1 MESARDEPPWAADD
15 PGYIPEPP
23 FAEQSADVH
32 EIARPLATIDLSAW
46 RGRRPPDRE
55 WIVRDFLPAGTCSLL
70 TGAGSVGKSLL
81 VQQLVTCM
89 ATGALFLGMEV
100 RRERALYL
108 TCEDTAD
115 ELWRRQAAINSA
127 LTVDMDELPGKLAL
141 ASLVGA
147 VGNELATFDSAGR
160 IVPTISWRR
169 LVRTI
174 ETLEVRFLALDNVSH
189 LFVGNENDRAQVAAF
204 CGLLNSLAAEAGIT
218 ILLLAHPNKA
228 GDSYSGSTA
237 WENQLR
243 SRLYMERPK
252 SDEED
257 RDGRRLSVGKTNMA
271 ARGTKVEFRWH
282 EWAFWLPSDIG
293 RGHDDHAREQFDEAA
308 FLACLAERNRQL
320 RPVSESRYAR
330 TYAPSE
336 FAGMPE
342 SRGIGAARLE
352 AAMDRLFRQGRIERG
367 SIGRNPHRRK
377 DLDGLRLADDE
388 CADLCADPAPT
399 SAPSLRA
406 PRADPAPTAPS
417 HTSPYGGEMG
427 GPFGPPAHSQDPQH

>member
-1 MESARDEPPWAADD
+1 M
-15 PGYIPEPP
+15 PEPDYVEP
-23 FAEQSADVH
+23 AAEILD
-32 EIARPLATIDLSAW
+32 IARPLAPIDLSAW
-46 RGRRPPDRE
+46 RGRRPPERE
-55 WIVRDFLPAGTCSLL
+55 WIVREFLPAGTCSLL

-81 VQQLVTCM
+81 VQQLATCM

-115 ELWRRQAAINSA
+115 ELWRRQVAINSA
-127 LTVDMDELPGKLAL
+127 LNVDMGELPGRLDL
-141 ASLVGA
+141 VSLVGA
-147 VGNELATFDSAGR
+147 VGNELATFDRDGR
-160 IVPTISWRR
+160 IAPSISWRR
-169 LVRTI
+169 LVRTV
-174 ETLEVRFLALDNVSH
+174 EALEVRFLALDNVSH
-189 LFVGNENDRAQVAAF
+189 LFAGNENDRAQVAAF
-204 CGLLNSLAAEAGIT
+204 CGLLNSLASEAGIT

-243 SRLYMERPK
+243 SRLYLERPK

-271 ARGTKVEFRWH
+271 ARGTKVDFRWH
-282 EWAFWLPSDIG
+282 EWAFWLPADIG
-293 RGHDDHAREQFDEAA
+293 AGGDDRAREAFDETA
-308 FLACLAERNRQL
+308 FLACLAERNRQM

-330 TYAPSE
+330 TYAPTE

-342 SRGIGAARLE
+342 SRGIGAIRLE
-352 AAMDRLFRQGRIERG
+352 AAMDRLFRQGRVERG
-367 SIGRNPHRRK
+367 SLGRSADRRK
-377 DLDGLRLADDE
+377 VIEGLRATPEE
-388 CADLCADPAPT
+388 CADLCADLAPT
-399 SAPSLRA
+399 FAPTLRP

-427 GPFGPPAHSQDPQH
+427 GPLGPPAHSQDPQP

>member
-1 MESARDEPPWAADD
+1 M
-15 PGYIPEPP
+15 PEPDSVEP
-23 FAEQSADVH
+23 GAEILD
-32 EIARPLATIDLSAW
+32 IARPLAPIDLSAW

-108 TCEDTAD
+108 TCEDAAD

-127 LTVDMDELPGKLAL
+127 LTVDMSELPGKLEL
-141 ASLVGA
+141 VSLVGA
-147 VGNELATFDSAGR
+147 VGNELATFDRDGR

-169 LVRTI
+169 LVRTVEALGI
-174 ETLEVRFLALDNVSH
+174 RFLALDNVSH
-189 LFVGNENDRAQVAAF
+189 LFIGNENDGAQVAAF
-204 CGLLNSLAAEAGIT
+204 CGLLNSLASDAGVT

-228 GDSYSGSTA
+228 GDAFSGSTA

-243 SRLYMERPK
+243 SRLYLERPK

-271 ARGTKVEFRWH
+271 ARGTKVDFRWH
-282 EWAFWLPSDIG
+282 EWAFWLPADIG
-293 RGHDDHAREQFDEAA
+293 AGGDDRTREAFDEAA
-308 FLACLAERNRQL
+308 FLACLAERNRQM

-342 SRGIGAARLE
+342 SRGIGAACLE

-377 DLDGLRLADDE
+377 DLDGLRMADDK
-388 CADLCADPAPT
+388 CADLCADLAPT
-399 SAPSLRA
+399 SAPTLRA

-417 HTSPYGGEMG
+417 HTPPVGGNMG
-427 GPFGPPAHSQDPQH
+427 GPFGPPAHSQDPHA